1 MGFPIKF
8 DLVRGHG
15 TQPQSGP
22 PPTRPPSCYRETAAT
37 QSQQKTGFAGARATP
52 LVIGEGLGTL
62 AKQAVD
68 PHRAIAEQQ
77 QHKAKEKHGGEHG
90 LRH

>member
-1 MGFPIKF
+1 MGFPIEF
-8 DLVRGHG
+8 DLVFSHG
-15 TQPQSGP
+15 TQVRDTAPAP
-22 PPTRPPSCYRETAAT
+22 CYRETAAT

>member
-37 QSQQKTGFAGARATP
+37 QSQQKTGFAGAGATP
-52 LVIGEGLGTL
+52 LVIGEGLWTL
-62 AKQAVD
+62 
-68 PHRAIAEQQ
+68 RAIAREQ
-77 QHKAKEKHGGEHG
+77 QHKASERPASLEHG